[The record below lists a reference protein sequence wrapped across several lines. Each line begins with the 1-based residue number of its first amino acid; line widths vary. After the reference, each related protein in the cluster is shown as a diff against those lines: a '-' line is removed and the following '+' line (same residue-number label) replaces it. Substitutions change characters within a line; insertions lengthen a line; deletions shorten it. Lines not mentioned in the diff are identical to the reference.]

1 MKKIIIISILSV
13 LSLTGCFLISKDVD
27 EARMREEAMY
37 HIEYEANEEKFC
49 PDENGIVEIVTL
61 GIGRVNNIIKNSK
74 IKDEELKSIEGN
86 ELNVIGIKDSV
97 INYRKT
103 YMKNFGE
110 IEIPKEWNNGVGG
123 KKVVINKDSNKD
135 IKYIKRI
142 NSEESYVFYNKIE
155 NTVENLEYIIDYKK
169 EGNKLK
175 ILSSEIKL
183 FCDVGDYMERILYG
197 TQKSEM
203 WCFRNA
209 LIEIEIDFDNNKY
222 TETLLGLKFYMKDEV
237 LKEKYFDY
245 GKYQVVSEF

>member
-37 HIEYEANEEKFC
+37 RIEYEANEEKFC
-49 PDENGIVEIVTL
+49 PDENGIVGMMTL
-61 GIGRVNNIIKNSK
+61 GIGLGNIEKNIE
-74 IKDEELKSIEGN
+74 IKDEELKSTEGN

-155 NTVENLEYIIDYKK
+155 NTGEELEYIIDYKK

-209 LIEIEIDFDNNKY
+209 LIEIEIDFDNK
-222 TETLLGLKFYMKDEV
+222 THKETLLGIKFYMKDEV

-245 GKYQVVSEF
+245 GKYQIVSGK